1 MIKRSFYG
9 MASNNFPFFFVFPT
23 RVFDCLSIDF
33 PENFLST
40 VLSSNLF
47 NLFNLFLI
55 TRFFVQF
62 IFQEAGRKKII
73 TSLSGKYLFKKFQKS

>member
-9 MASNNFPFFFVFPT
+9 MASNNFSFFFVFPT

-40 VLSSNLF
+40 VLSS

>member
-47 NLFNLFLI
+47 NLFLI